1 MLMLFLLAL
10 LITNPVAMEVSS
22 GDIVDLGQIG
32 PGQTLAI
39 EIVPTVGE
47 GGKLGKGGRYDIAY
61 AEQLPEGWS
70 SEPSKLLSN
79 PMQVLVKSSQNAQ
92 EGLYYFRVVAQD
104 EGNAEGLG
112 TFGFSGKVRVT
123 RDILGA
129 SVDTK
134 AKEVGVGQPA
144 RFYITIEN
152 KGSAGD
158 TFVIEAEGLDSVLK
172 RVVYVP
178 PRTPKKVSY
187 EITLSEQESL
197 QIPVKISSYS
207 SPQISAS
214 LMLSVS
220 SKPDLFADY
229 KACGNGLML
238 MPFVEQPVC
247 SLAAFLSN
255 FL

>member
-1 MLMLFLLAL
+1 MLFLLAL
-10 LITNPVAMEVSS
+10 LITNPVAMQVDS

-39 EIVPTVGE
+39 EINPIVSE

-61 AEQLPEGWS
+61 AEQLPEGWK

-79 PMQVLVKSSQNAQ
+79 PLQVLVKSAPDAQ
-92 EGLYYFRVVAQD
+92 DGVYYFRVVAQD

-112 TFGFSGKVRVT
+112 TFGFSGKVRIT
-123 RDILGA
+123 RDILA
-129 SVDTK
+129 AYVDK
-134 AKEVGVGQPA
+134 QAMDVGVGQPA

-158 TFVIEAEGLDSVLK
+158 TFVIRAEGLDSVLQ

-187 EITLSEQESL
+187 EITLKEQESL
-197 QIPVKISSYS
+197 NIPVKVSSYS
-207 SPQISAS
+207 SPEISTS
-214 LMLSVS
+214 MVLSVS
-220 SKPDLFADY
+220 AKPDIIADY

-247 SLAAFLSN
+247 SFAAFISN